1 MLVKVFSAR
10 RVAVVLVAAGVAFMV
25 SPSLATTNGTNPVFD
40 NTMSEP
46 RLNTIN
52 DMNSTGLQVGHINA
66 GLNESFT
73 ERAEDLNP
81 IGPFLVENDAN
92 VCWGS
97 DDPNVCYLA
106 YCGEY
111 DVAAYAPGWTSYEIA
126 PNGYV
131 DARVTYLTWKYG
143 IEFYKDNRESGA
155 ALATVVAVQALVW
168 AWHSDPV
175 HGTAVFSGV
184 AAPYN
189 DPLNWDGLTPSA
201 HDDPSPR
208 VGFWG
213 PDPIDL
219 IEEASGFYPGTDTD
233 ALEDSTQKV
242 YDLAVEATAKAGP
255 WSLEQG
261 PGENVAT
268 YVVLSGANGPIE
280 GETVTF
286 TTNTGD
292 VEVVTDANGHA
303 AWPADASTAAVEAP
317 GDTYIGD
324 STLAYPGADIQ
335 DLLVTF
341 GQLLQ
346 VQFTDTPATPTTTTT
361 TTTTTT
367 AAPTTTTTIVVE
379 APEQTTTT
387 TTPATTTTVVVSPPD
402 VSPPAEPEP
411 ENPTFTG

>member
-1 MLVKVFSAR
+1 
-10 RVAVVLVAAGVAFMV
+10 MV
-25 SPSLATTNGTNPVFD
+25 S
-40 NTMSEP
+40 
-46 RLNTIN
+46 
-52 DMNSTGLQVGHINA
+52 
-66 GLNESFT
+66 
-73 ERAEDLNP
+73 
-81 IGPFLVENDAN
+81 IG
-92 VCWGS
+92 GS
-97 DDPNVCYLA
+97 ADGCYIA
-106 YCGEY
+106 YCGEQGVEVLPNSWLDY
-111 DVAAYAPGWTSYEIA
+111 AIAAPGA
-126 PNGYV
+126 V

-367 AAPTTTTTIVVE
+367 AAPTTTTTTVVE

>member
-1 MLVKVFSAR
+1 
-10 RVAVVLVAAGVAFMV
+10 
-25 SPSLATTNGTNPVFD
+25 
-40 NTMSEP
+40 
-46 RLNTIN
+46 
-52 DMNSTGLQVGHINA
+52 MNSTGLQVGHINA

-143 IEFYKDNRESGA
+143 IKFFKDNRESGA

-233 ALEDSTQKV
+233 ALEDSTHVLCTGALYTWASQR
-242 YDLAVEATAKAGP
+242 
-255 WSLEQG
+255 QG
-261 PGENVAT
+261 NEFLWHELYSCADVVADQNHCQCRKT
-268 YVVLSGANGPIE
+268 PRR
-280 GETVTF
+280 ET
-286 TTNTGD
+286 
-292 VEVVTDANGHA
+292 
-303 AWPADASTAAVEAP
+303 
-317 GDTYIGD
+317 
-324 STLAYPGADIQ
+324 
-335 DLLVTF
+335 
-341 GQLLQ
+341 
-346 VQFTDTPATPTTTTT
+346 
-361 TTTTTT
+361 
-367 AAPTTTTTIVVE
+367 
-379 APEQTTTT
+379 
-387 TTPATTTTVVVSPPD
+387 
-402 VSPPAEPEP
+402 
-411 ENPTFTG
+411 

>member
-1 MLVKVFSAR
+1 
-10 RVAVVLVAAGVAFMV
+10 MV
-25 SPSLATTNGTNPVFD
+25 SPSSATTNGTNPVFD
-40 NTMSEP
+40 NTMAEP
-46 RLNTIN
+46 RLNTVN
-52 DMNSTGLQVGHINA
+52 DMQSTGLQVGHINA

-73 ERAEDLNP
+73 ERAEDLAP

-97 DDPNVCYLA
+97 DDPNVCYVA

-111 DVAAYAPGWTSYEIA
+111 GIAAYAPAWTNYEIA

-143 IEFYKDNRESGA
+143 YEFYDDNRESGA

-219 IEEASGFYPGTDTD
+219 IEETYGLYPGTDTD

-255 WSLEQG
+255 WSLDQG

-324 STLAYPGADIQ
+324 QVSYAPTTNIQ

-341 GQLLQ
+341 GQPLQ
-346 VQFTDTPATPTTTTT
+346 IQYTDPPAPTT

-367 AAPTTTTTIVVE
+367 AAPTTTTTVVVE